1 MFKQLLYAAGAFATL
16 VSALGLLVHFEY
28 RPALII
34 EVKAAEINLQQQILD
49 VAKNNL
55 QTQSMVLNDRL
66 VSTEQLIAIKVNQ
79 MEEYR
84 SKGEQPPEWI
94 INEWVRLEAAK
105 RDIMDKL
112 DALNPD
118 P

>member
-1 MFKQLLYAAGAFATL
+1 MFKNLLYAAGAFATL
-16 VSALGLLVHFEY
+16 VSAWGLLVHFDY
-28 RPALII
+28 RPALIL
-34 EVKAAEINLQQQILD
+34 EVRAAELGLQQQILD
-49 VAKNNL
+49 VAKGNIE
-55 QTQSMVLNDRL
+55 TQSMVLNDRL

-84 SKGEQPPEWI
+84 SRDEQPPEWI
-94 INEWVRLEAAK
+94 TNEWVRLEAAK

-112 DALNPD
+112 DALSPT